1 MTFKKAV
8 QQVQS
13 QPVVVRTTNGAKA
26 FSNTGNGVLDYFS
39 KVGASRG
46 KDNVGLFL
54 SAFNED
60 QDLAIRALLWTRD
73 VRGGAGERQTFKDIL
88 SFLASNNLE
97 VAKKVIAKVPEVGR
111 WDDLLCLFGTVAE
124 AHALALIEK
133 GIKEQNGLCAKW
145 MPRKGAAAEKIRN
158 YLQFTPKQY
167 RKTLVNLTQVVEQK
181 MCAKQWDDI
190 NFSHVPSK
198 ASINYKKAFARNT
211 ENYQTWLASL
221 ASGEKSVKVNAGA
234 VYPHEVVKP
243 LLNPYKTNSSD
254 ITLANAQWEA
264 LPNYVPENSSVLPMI
279 DVSGSMCC
287 PAGGSKSVQCIDVS
301 VGLGLYLST
310 KNTGAFK
317 DTWLNFS
324 STPKLQVL
332 KGSTIHEKW
341 KSVNKDNWGMST
353 NLEAAFEEILRV
365 AVENKVPNKDMPK
378 TLVIFSDMQFDRCVR
393 KDHSLRK
400 NLKLQYKNAGYDI
413 PKVVFWNLND
423 YGNSAAKF
431 DSDGTALVSGFS
443 PSLLKAVLDDSLE
456 DFTPYNV
463 MLKTLQD
470 SRYDY

>member
-1 MTFKKAV
+1 MSFKQAV
-8 QQVQS
+8 QNVQS

-26 FSNTGNGVLDYFS
+26 FDKTGDCVLDYFS
-39 KVGASRG
+39 RVGASRG

-54 SAFNED
+54 SAFHEN

-88 SFLASNNLE
+88 SYLASNNLE

-133 GIKEQNGLCAKW
+133 GIKDQNGLCAKW
-145 MPRKGAAAEKIRN
+145 MPRKGSDAEKIRN

-198 ASINYKKAFARNT
+198 ASIAYKKAFSRNT
-211 ENYQTWLASL
+211 ENYQTWLNSL
-221 ASGEKSVKVNAGA
+221 ASGEGSVKVNAGA
-234 VYPHEVVKP
+234 VYPHEVVKSLIRNNTP
-243 LLNPYKTNSSD
+243 AASD
-254 ITLANAQWEA
+254 IVLANAQWDA
-264 LPNYVPENSSVLPMI
+264 LPNYIPENSSVLPMI
-279 DVSGSMCC
+279 DVSGSMYC
-287 PAGGSKSVQCIDVS
+287 PAGGSKSVQCVDVS

-324 STPKLQVL
+324 GSPKLQVL
-332 KGSTIHEKW
+332 KGSTISDKW
-341 KSVNKDNWGMST
+341 KSVDQNNWGMNT
-353 NLEAAFEEILRV
+353 NLEAAFAEILRV
-365 AVENKVPNKDMPK
+365 AVKQKVPNKDMPK
-378 TLVIFSDMQFDRCVR
+378 TLIIFSDMQFDRCVI
-393 KDHSLRK
+393 KDQNARK

-463 MLKTLQD
+463 MLKTLQN